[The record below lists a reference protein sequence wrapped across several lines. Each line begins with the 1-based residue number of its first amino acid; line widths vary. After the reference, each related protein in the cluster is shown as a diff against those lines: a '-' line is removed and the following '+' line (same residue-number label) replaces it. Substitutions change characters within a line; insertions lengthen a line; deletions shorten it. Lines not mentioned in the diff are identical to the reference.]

1 MRSRYRTLESAWAQT
16 TEFFDKSAIIKEGEL
31 LKEHGDHAGG
41 VYRYKNDIWKT
52 FDEKK
57 LYENEKKCYED
68 IKDRDIIP
76 EVETDDENMIIRMSD
91 VGESIQKHNTPSDF
105 TSQCKRINRSL
116 ADADIYHN
124 DMHNGNIRVNKDG
137 KVRVIDFDLATRS
150 DPLDNGANDCC
161 NFWYK
166 HPHHE
171 TTENKLGDTPTR
183 SD

>member
-1 MRSRYRTLESAWAQT
+1 MRSRYRTLDSAWAQT
-16 TEFFDKSAIIKEGEL
+16 TEFFDKNAIIKEGEP
-31 LKEHGDHAGG
+31 LKEEAIRHRI
-41 VYRYKNDIWKT
+41 YRYKNDIWKM

-150 DPLDNGANDCC
+150 APVDNGQNDCC
-161 NFWYK
+161 NFWYRF
-166 HPHHE
+166 P
-171 TTENKLGDTPTR
+171 
-183 SD
+183 